1 VFPAPTNTTPS
12 RHTCAVCCASVTS
25 GPSGTE
31 SENDHEPD
39 PAAGAP
45 RWRIRGDPSDWRS
58 WSGVRA
64 AGRDENWAH
73 PTARSIV
80 SRNTEC
86 PSYRSDRSITRAL
99 IGCAG
104 ESPFD
109 RDAAT
114 FLVAEFAKPFS
125 ASRGLS
131 HGEHAN
137 SIHFHAFCASLTSG
151 ATTMRPPMMALNA
164 SRSHHRLT

>member
-1 VFPAPTNTTPS
+1 MSAPFFLVWVKQGLKELNQQRPALLPPS
-12 RHTCAVCCASVTS
+12 HLIGS
-25 GPSGTE
+25 
-31 SENDHEPD
+31 
-39 PAAGAP
+39 

-58 WSGVRA
+58 RSGVRA

-151 ATTMRPPMMALNA
+151 ATTMRPPLMALNA